1 MTTPIRILVVDDDA
15 DLLRATCRTLT
26 QAGYATGTA
35 STGAEVLP
43 ALREQPTHLVL
54 LDRQLQDV
62 DGLDICRQI
71 KADPALAEVFVIL
84 TSGVRKGSEDRVAGL
99 EALADGYIE
108 RPVSNRELLARV
120 EAFVRIVRLN
130 QSLAEQAKALR
141 LQQIKLEMQNEGL
154 RRAQAE
160 LDTER
165 ARYLD
170 LYELAPVGYLTITEP
185 GLILQ
190 ANLTA
195 ATLLGA
201 VRSELIQQP
210 LSRFILKDDQDT
222 YYRHRQKA
230 LETGTL
236 QECELRMAKSDG
248 SPFWARLTTTTA
260 PGADGGRVSRVVLS
274 DNSECR
280 RAEAAL
286 HAIEDWHRIILQKAM
301 DGFWEVDQQG
311 CLLEVNEAYCRMSGY
326 SEPELLA
333 MRVADLEVNE
343 TAAATAAHIHKI
355 MAQGEDRFET
365 QHHRKDGSVF
375 AVEIS
380 VQYQP
385 ADGGRFVGF
394 LRDITARQ
402 RAGAALL
409 DAHWRLASIITGTHV
424 GTWEWNV
431 QTGAVVFNE
440 RWAEIVGY
448 TLAELAPI
456 SVKTWERLAHPE
468 DMKQS
473 AALLERHFARELPD
487 YHCECRMQHKAGHW
501 VWVHDRGRVIT
512 RTSDGQ
518 PLLMF
523 GTHTDITERKRAE
536 AALQASNELLSRFIH
551 HSPIYAYIKAV
562 TPTESR
568 VLQASDNFQQMIGRS
583 GAEIVGKTMAE
594 LFPADLAA
602 KITDDDWAVVTR
614 GEVLRLDEDL
624 NGRNYA
630 TIKFPIVQG
639 DKTLLAG
646 YTMDTTERQQAEEA
660 LLLSRQQLR
669 ALSAHLE
676 TLREEERTRVAREIH
691 DVLAQELTRLKMDV
705 VWLNRRLGRPLDA
718 DQLMTVQERLVVM
731 TTMTDAAIQAVQK
744 IATELRPVV
753 LDSLGLCAAVEW
765 QARDFQTRTGI
776 ACAATVPEQDLPLDR
791 DRATAVFRIV
801 QESLTNVLRHAQA
814 TQVEILL
821 RPEADQ
827 LVLRIQD
834 NGCGIPPETLSDPR
848 SIGLAGMRERALFLD
863 GQLDIRS
870 QPGAGTTIEMRLPQV
885 PPTHEPEGKS

>member
-1 MTTPIRILVVDDDA
+1 MKTPEETQLA
-15 DLLRATCRTLT
+15 AAAGLRQRAQERL
-26 QAGYATGTA
+26 
-35 STGAEVLP
+35 
-43 ALREQPTHLVL
+43 ALRKPPASPPPSDAEAIHE
-54 LDRQLQDV
+54 LQV
-62 DGLDICRQI
+62 HQT
-71 KADPALAEVFVIL
+71 E
-84 TSGVRKGSEDRVAGL
+84 L
-99 EALADGYIE
+99 EL
-108 RPVSNRELLARV
+108 
-120 EAFVRIVRLN
+120 
-130 QSLAEQAKALR
+130 
-141 LQQIKLEMQNEGL
+141 QNEEL

-160 LDTER
+160 LAAAR
-165 ARYLD
+165 ARYFD
-170 LYELAPVGYLTITEP
+170 LYDLAPVGYVTVTEP
-185 GLILQ
+185 GLFLEANQAAAVLLGVVRSALVNRRFTQFILQ
-190 ANLTA
+190 
-195 ATLLGA
+195 
-201 VRSELIQQP
+201 E
-210 LSRFILKDDQDT
+210 DQGT
-222 YYRHRQKA
+222 YYQLRKQLLATGA
-230 LETGTL
+230 LQAG
-236 QECELRMAKSDG
+236 ELRLLKEDG
-248 SPFWARLTTTTA
+248 TPFWAHLTTTAA
-260 PGADGGRVSRVVLS
+260 PDEAVSPVCRIVLS
-274 DNSECR
+274 ANPER
-280 RAEAAL
+280 QRAEAAF
-286 HAIEDWHRIILQKAM
+286 HASEVRYRTILQTAM
-301 DGFWEVDQQG
+301 DGFWLADPQG
-311 CLLEVNEAYCRMSGY
+311 RLLAVNAAYCQMSGY
-326 SEPELLA
+326 SSPELLA
-333 MRVADLEVNE
+333 MHIPDLEAVE
-343 TAAATAAHIHKI
+343 AAADTAAHIHKI

-365 QHHRKDGSVF
+365 RHRRKDGSVF
-375 AVEIS
+375 TVEIS

-385 ADGGRFVGF
+385 TDGGRFVAF

-402 RAGAALL
+402 RAEAALL
-409 DAHWRLASIITGTHV
+409 DAHWRLASIIEGTHV

-456 SVKTWERLAHPE
+456 SIKTWARLAHPE

-473 AALLERHFARELPD
+473 AALLERHFAGELPD
-487 YHCECRMQHKAGHW
+487 YDWECRMQHKAGHW

-518 PLLMF
+518 PLMMF
-523 GTHTDITERKRAE
+523 GTHTDITERKQTE
-536 AALQASNELLSRFIH
+536 AALQASNELLTRFIH

-562 TPTESR
+562 TPTESL
-568 VLQASDNFQQMIGRS
+568 VLQASDNFQQMIGS
-583 GAEIVGKTMAE
+583 PDAEIVGKTMAE

-602 KITDDDWAVVTR
+602 KMTDDDWTVVTK
-614 GEVLRLDEDL
+614 GEVLRVDEDL
-624 NGRNYA
+624 NGRHYS

-646 YTMDTTERQQAEEA
+646 YTIDVTERHRAEEA

-691 DVLAQELTRLKMDV
+691 DVLAQELTRLKMDA
-705 VWLNRRLGRPLDA
+705 VWLSRRLARPLDA
-718 DQLMTVQERLVVM
+718 DQLITVQERLVVM
-731 TTMTDAAIQAVQK
+731 TAVTDTAIQSVQK

-791 DRATAVFRIV
+791 DRSTAVFRIV

-870 QPGAGTTIEMRLPQV
+870 QPGAGTTIAMRLPLM
-885 PPTHEPEGKS
+885 PPTRDPEGKS